1 MLPEEPDAHVSP
13 VSSGASGGDGNLWAS
28 LINDYKGRLP
38 AMYRA
43 FLDNAWGTLEGDRL
57 TVICDSDF
65 TKTQLHNVKVQSVLQ
80 EVTSAATGQPITVVF
95 QVGEL
100 PKEQPQGGAAAP
112 ARDKLDD
119 LIGFGSQFDNF
130 KVK

>member
-1 MLPEEPDAHVSP
+1 M
-13 VSSGASGGDGNLWAS
+13 
-28 LINDYKGRLP
+28 
-38 AMYRA
+38 
-43 FLDNAWGTLEGDRL
+43 
-57 TVICDSDF
+57 
-65 TKTQLHNVKVQSVLQ
+65 LQ

>member
-1 MLPEEPDAHVSP
+1 MQKRLSCLALVLALMMALSAPAAAAE
-13 VSSGASGGDGNLWAS
+13 SSIGVVVN
-28 LINDYKGRLP
+28 
-38 AMYRA
+38 
-43 FLDNAWGTLEGDRL
+43 GT
-57 TVICDSDF
+57 
-65 TKTQLHNVKVQSVLQ
+65 Q
-80 EVTSAATGQPITVVF
+80 VTSAATGQPITVVF